1 MFVVL
6 YRENMLTLNTICN
19 GLKGKA
25 LLLSDDLLY
34 KSMKEYSNSV
44 TFGFF
49 ENKHDN
55 INW

>member
-1 MFVVL
+1 
-6 YRENMLTLNTICN
+6 MLTLNGICN

-25 LLLSDDLLY
+25 LLLSDDLIY